1 MFHLKWTGIIDKF
14 LFYVK
19 SFFKKFEN
27 FPFLSIFTKILQKFL
42 IYKERDMKILL
53 APSETKKPGGEKPFD
68 PASLLFDAL
77 LPYRNKLL
85 HRYINILQKGDM
97 SELSK
102 MFGLK
107 KETDILAYKKD
118 IIHEP
123 AMKACERYT
132 GVAFDHLEYETL
144 DKAAKTYVD
153 THVVLFSNLFGVL
166 RASDMIPDYR
176 LKQGEAV
183 GDIKVE
189 KFYHEPLATLMD
201 SYLAEEEILDLRAG
215 FYDKFYKP
223 SKPYTTLKFIK
234 GGKVVSHWAKAYR
247 GIVLREIAKAG
258 VESLEEFM
266 QLPIQG
272 LSILEIQTKKNKT
285 EIIYEIGE

>member
-1 MFHLKWTGIIDKF
+1 
-14 LFYVK
+14 
-19 SFFKKFEN
+19 
-27 FPFLSIFTKILQKFL
+27 
-42 IYKERDMKILL
+42 MKILL
-53 APSETKKPGGEKPFD
+53 APSETKKAGGEKPFD

-85 HRYINILQKGDM
+85 HSYINILQKGEM
-97 SELSK
+97 NELSK

-123 AMKACERYT
+123 AMKAIERYT
-132 GVAFDHLEYETL
+132 GVAFDYLNYEAL
-144 DKAAKTYVD
+144 DEKAKTYVD
-153 THVVLFSNLFGVL
+153 THVILFSNLFGVL
-166 RASDMIPDYR
+166 RASDLIPDYR

-189 KFYHEPLATLMD
+189 KFYNEHLATLMD
-201 SYLAEEEILDLRAG
+201 VYLADDEILDLRAG

-234 GGKVVSHWAKAYR
+234 EGKVVSHWAKAYR

-258 VESLEEFM
+258 VKSLEEFM
-266 QLPIQG
+266 KLPIKG
-272 LSILEIQTKKNKT
+272 LSVIEIQTKKNRT
-285 EIIYEIGE
+285 EIIYEINE